1 MENRR
6 VFWSAFCYIFRK
18 RKSLSSFQWK
28 PSIQFSTSSSSL
40 RSNTRRLF
48 WNTTSL
54 IKLYQMGNC
63 EYYRHCLARS
73 RSYPLSL
80 TTESCPFISSKPP
93 PQNAK
98 FKALQKLILSYFLNV
113 IRFVSELS
121 DAQMQQLA
129 VSESAKLIPYVV
141 SSRKAIRNYLKARC
155 PSDPNIK
162 DFVLIIYFSMRI
174 DVLRALVFGG
184 RCCPVICFVSHADFS
199 RIPRRFYR

>member
-1 MENRR
+1 
-6 VFWSAFCYIFRK
+6 
-18 RKSLSSFQWK
+18 
-28 PSIQFSTSSSSL
+28 
-40 RSNTRRLF
+40 
-48 WNTTSL
+48 
-54 IKLYQMGNC
+54 MGNC
-63 EYYRHCLARS
+63 EHSGHYLARS
-73 RSYPLSL
+73 RSDTHIL
-80 TTESCPFISSKPP
+80 TTESCLSISSKPP

-155 PSDPNIK
+155 PSDPDIK
-162 DFVLIIYFSMRI
+162 DFVLIICFSMGI
-174 DVLRALVFGG
+174 DVLRALVFCG
-184 RCCPVICFVSHADFS
+184 RCCPVICFASHADSS